1 MDIDRL
7 TLTVSIGLALLML
20 LPLLDQYIKLFPA
33 LIGSLFSTSTAV
45 RTEDKCKLSRS
56 RNHLFTISILPFCI
70 LVWHKELY
78 CPDWMGQL
86 EAPWNF
92 LSTAGVVLLYFLL
105 RYAIKICMPA
115 PRISKKVYAAFCGL
129 PRTFLIILVTFLLP
143 PCIAMD
149 AFDVPLGTE
158 KIVFYT
164 LSTICYILFLARRFH
179 IFTSEGNFLQAILYL
194 CTLEILPTA
203 VLVVLSVV
211 F

>member
-70 LVWHKELY
+70 LVWHKGLY
-78 CPDWMGQL
+78 CPDWMGHL
-86 EAPWNF
+86 ETPWDF

-115 PRISKKVYAAFCGL
+115 HRSSKKV
-129 PRTFLIILVTFLLP
+129 
-143 PCIAMD
+143 
-149 AFDVPLGTE
+149 
-158 KIVFYT
+158 
-164 LSTICYILFLARRFH
+164 
-179 IFTSEGNFLQAILYL
+179 
-194 CTLEILPTA
+194 
-203 VLVVLSVV
+203 
-211 F
+211 